1 MQEGAVMSAKFA
13 KSKLIAITGNICS
26 GKTEFLSLLKKQGH
40 ETISTDDIVDTL
52 WQDKNNLA
60 KIAETFSLTLTPEL
74 KETVKKLVFSQPK
87 KLKQLEDIFF
97 PQVFAKLKEV
107 QEKSKNSYIFVE
119 VPLLFERNLRDKF
132 DFVVLVYADLETSK
146 NRFLATRK
154 NSEKE
159 FFSILKHQII
169 NDEKLLFADYVVY
182 NNHMNLSLENEV
194 SALFSVLKM
203 HYGN

>member
-1 MQEGAVMSAKFA
+1 MSAKFA

-26 GKTEFLSLLKKQGH
+26 GKTEFLSALKKQGH
-40 ETISTDDIVDTL
+40 ETISTDEIVDIL
-52 WQDKNNLA
+52 WQDKKNLA
-60 KIAETFSLTLTPEL
+60 KIAETFSLTLSPEL

-87 KLKQLEDIFF
+87 KLKQLEEIFF

-107 QEKSKNSYIFVE
+107 QTKSKNTFIFVE

-132 DFVVLVYADLETSK
+132 DFTVLVYADLETSK

>member
-1 MQEGAVMSAKFA
+1 MSAKFA

-52 WQDKNNLA
+52 WQDKINLA
-60 KIAETFSLTLTPEL
+60 KIAETFSLTLSPKL

-107 QEKSKNSYIFVE
+107 QEKSKSSYIFVE

-146 NRFLATRK
+146 NRFLTTRK

-182 NNHMNLSLENEV
+182 NNHMNLSLENEI

>member
-1 MQEGAVMSAKFA
+1 MSVKFA

-26 GKTEFLSLLKKQGH
+26 GKTEFLSALKKQGH
-40 ETISTDDIVDTL
+40 QTISTDEIVDML
-52 WQDKNNLA
+52 WQDKNNQA
-60 KIAETFSLTLTPEL
+60 KIAETFSLPLSAKL
-74 KETVKKLVFSQPK
+74 KETVKKQVFSQPK

-97 PQVFAKLKEV
+97 PQVFAKLKEA
-107 QEKSKNSYIFVE
+107 QTNSKNAYIFVE

-132 DFVVLVYADLETSK
+132 DFTVLVYADLETSK
-146 NRFLATRK
+146 KRFLATRK

-182 NNHMNLSLENEV
+182 NNRMNLSLENEV

>member
-1 MQEGAVMSAKFA
+1 MSVKFA

-26 GKTEFLSLLKKQGH
+26 GKTEFLSALKKQGH
-40 ETISTDDIVDTL
+40 ETISTDEIVDGL

-60 KIAETFSLTLTPEL
+60 KIADTFSLSLSPEL
-74 KETVKKLVFSQPK
+74 RETVKKLVFSQPK
-87 KLKQLEDIFF
+87 KLKQLEEIFF
-97 PQVFAKLKEV
+97 PQVFAKLNEV
-107 QEKSKNSYIFVE
+107 QEKSKNTYIFVE

-132 DFVVLVYADLETSK
+132 DFIVLVYADLETSK
-146 NRFLATRK
+146 NRFLVTRK

-169 NDEKLLFADYVVY
+169 NNEKLLFADYVVY

>member
-1 MQEGAVMSAKFA
+1 MSVKFA

-26 GKTEFLSLLKKQGH
+26 GKTEFLSVLKKQGH
-40 ETISTDDIVDTL
+40 ETISTDEIVDGL

-60 KIAETFSLTLTPEL
+60 KIADTFSLSLSPEL
-74 KETVKKLVFSQPK
+74 RETVKKLVFSQPK
-87 KLKQLEDIFF
+87 KLKQLEEIFF

-107 QEKSKNSYIFVE
+107 QEKSKNTYIFVE

-132 DFVVLVYADLETSK
+132 DFIVLVYADLETSK

>member
-1 MQEGAVMSAKFA
+1 MSAKFA

-26 GKTEFLSLLKKQGH
+26 GKTEFLSALKKQGH
-40 ETISTDDIVDTL
+40 ETISTDEIVDGL
-52 WQDKNNLA
+52 WKDKNNQTR
-60 KIAETFSLTLTPEL
+60 IAETFSLPLSPEL
-74 KETVKKLVFSQPK
+74 KENVKKLVFSQPK
-87 KLKQLEDIFF
+87 KLKQLEEILF
-97 PQVFAKLKEV
+97 PQVFTKLKEV
-107 QEKSKNSYIFVE
+107 QEKSKNTYIFVE

-132 DFVVLVYADLETSK
+132 DFIVLVYADLETSK

>member
-1 MQEGAVMSAKFA
+1 MSVKFA

-26 GKTEFLSLLKKQGH
+26 GKTEFLSALKKQGH
-40 ETISTDDIVDTL
+40 ETISTDEIVDGL
-52 WQDKNNLA
+52 WQNKNNLA
-60 KIAETFSLTLTPEL
+60 KIADTFSLSLSPEL
-74 KETVKKLVFSQPK
+74 RETVKKLVFSQPK
-87 KLKQLEDIFF
+87 KLKQLEEIFF

-107 QEKSKNSYIFVE
+107 QEKSENTYIFVE

-132 DFVVLVYADLETSK
+132 DFIVLVYADLETSK

>member
-1 MQEGAVMSAKFA
+1 MP
-13 KSKLIAITGNICS
+13 
-26 GKTEFLSLLKKQGH
+26 EFLSLLKKQGH
-40 ETISTDDIVDTL
+40 GTISTDEIVDTL

-60 KIAETFSLTLTPEL
+60 KIAEIFSLPLTPEL
-74 KETVKKLVFSQPK
+74 KETVKKLVFGQPK
-87 KLKQLEDIFF
+87 KLKQLEEFFF
-97 PQVFAKLKEV
+97 PQVFGKLKEV

-146 NRFLATRK
+146 NRFLTTRK

>member
-1 MQEGAVMSAKFA
+1 MSVKFV

-26 GKTEFLSLLKKQGH
+26 GKTEFLSALKKQGY
-40 ETISTDDIVDTL
+40 ETISTDEIVDTL

-60 KIAETFSLTLTPEL
+60 KIAEIFSLTLSPKL

-97 PQVFAKLKEV
+97 PQVFTKLKEV

>member
-1 MQEGAVMSAKFA
+1 MSVKFA

-26 GKTEFLSLLKKQGH
+26 GKTEFLSALKKQGY
-40 ETISTDDIVDTL
+40 ETISTDEIVDGL

-60 KIAETFSLTLTPEL
+60 KIADTFSLSLTPEL
-74 KETVKKLVFSQPK
+74 RETVKKLVFSQPK
-87 KLKQLEDIFF
+87 KLKQLEEIFF

-107 QEKSKNSYIFVE
+107 QEKSKNTYIFVE

-132 DFVVLVYADLETSK
+132 DFIVLVYADLETSK

>member
-1 MQEGAVMSAKFA
+1 MSVKFA

-26 GKTEFLSLLKKQGH
+26 GKTEFLSALKKQGH
-40 ETISTDDIVDTL
+40 KTISTDEIVDTL
-52 WQDKNNLA
+52 WQNKNNLA
-60 KIAETFSLTLTPEL
+60 KIADTFSLSLSPEL
-74 KETVKKLVFSQPK
+74 RETVKKLVFSQPK
-87 KLKQLEDIFF
+87 KLKQLEEIFF

-107 QEKSKNSYIFVE
+107 QEKSKNTYIFVE

-132 DFVVLVYADLETSK
+132 DFTVLVYADLETSK

-194 SALFSVLKM
+194 SVLFSVLKM

>member
-1 MQEGAVMSAKFA
+1 MSAKFA

-26 GKTEFLSLLKKQGH
+26 GKTEFLLELKKQGH
-40 ETISTDDIVDTL
+40 ETVSTDDIVDTL
-52 WQDKNNLA
+52 WQDKNNQS
-60 KIAETFSLTLTPEL
+60 KIAETFELPLTSDL
-74 KETVKKLVFSQPK
+74 KETIKKLVFAQPK
-87 KLKQLEDIFF
+87 KLKQLEEIFF
-97 PQVFAKLKEV
+97 PQVFKKLTEI
-107 QEKSKNSYIFVE
+107 QAMSKNAYIFVE

-146 NRFLATRK
+146 NRFLSTRK

-182 NNHMNLSLENEV
+182 NNRMNLSLENEV
-194 SALFSVLKM
+194 SALFSVLKTN
-203 HYGN
+203 YEN

>member
-1 MQEGAVMSAKFA
+1 MSAKFV

-26 GKTEFLSLLKKQGH
+26 GKTEFLSALKKQGCQ
-40 ETISTDDIVDTL
+40 TISTDEIVDIL
-52 WQDKNNLA
+52 WQDENNRA
-60 KIAETFSLTLTPEL
+60 KIAETFSLPLSTKL

-87 KLKQLEDIFF
+87 KLKQLEEIFF

-107 QEKSKNSYIFVE
+107 QINSKNTYIFVE

-132 DFVVLVYADLETSK
+132 DFTVLVYADLETSK

-154 NSEKE
+154 SSEKE
-159 FFSILKHQII
+159 FFYILKHQII

-182 NNHMNLSLENEV
+182 NNRMNLSLENEV

-203 HYGN
+203 HYGD

>member
-1 MQEGAVMSAKFA
+1 MSVKFA

-26 GKTEFLSLLKKQGH
+26 GKTEFLSALKKQGH
-40 ETISTDDIVDTL
+40 ETISTDEIVDGL

-60 KIAETFSLTLTPEL
+60 KIADTFSLSLTPEL
-74 KETVKKLVFSQPK
+74 RETVKKLVFSQPK
-87 KLKQLEDIFF
+87 KLKQLEEIFF

-107 QEKSKNSYIFVE
+107 QEKSKNTYIFVE

-132 DFVVLVYADLETSK
+132 DFIVLVYADLETSK

>member
-1 MQEGAVMSAKFA
+1 MSAKFA

-26 GKTEFLSLLKKQGH
+26 GKTEFLSALKKQGH
-40 ETISTDDIVDTL
+40 ETISTDEIVDVL
-52 WQDKNNLA
+52 WQDKNNQTR
-60 KIAETFSLTLTPEL
+60 IAETFSLPLSPEL
-74 KETVKKLVFSQPK
+74 KENVKKIVFNQPK
-87 KLKQLEDIFF
+87 KLKKLEEIFF
-97 PQVFAKLKEV
+97 PQVFAKLNEV

-119 VPLLFERNLRDKF
+119 VPVLFERNLRDKF

-154 NSEKE
+154 NCEKE

>member
-1 MQEGAVMSAKFA
+1 MSVKFA

-26 GKTEFLSLLKKQGH
+26 GKTEFLSALKKQGH
-40 ETISTDDIVDTL
+40 ETISTDEIVDGL

-60 KIAETFSLTLTPEL
+60 KIADTFSLSLSPEL
-74 KETVKKLVFSQPK
+74 RETVKKLVFSQPK
-87 KLKQLEDIFF
+87 KLKQLEEIFF
-97 PQVFAKLKEV
+97 PQVFAKLNEV
-107 QEKSKNSYIFVE
+107 QEKSKNTYIFVE

-132 DFVVLVYADLETSK
+132 DFIVLVYADLETSK
-146 NRFLATRK
+146 NRFLVTRK

>member
-1 MQEGAVMSAKFA
+1 MSVKFA

-26 GKTEFLSLLKKQGH
+26 GKTEFLSALKKQGY
-40 ETISTDDIVDTL
+40 ETISTDEIVDTL
-52 WQDKNNLA
+52 WQDKNNLV
-60 KIAETFSLTLTPEL
+60 KIAETFSLTLSPEL

-97 PQVFAKLKEV
+97 PQVFTKLKEV
-107 QEKSKNSYIFVE
+107 QENSKNSHIFVE

>member
-1 MQEGAVMSAKFA
+1 MSAKFA

-26 GKTEFLSLLKKQGH
+26 GKTEFLSALKKQGH
-40 ETISTDDIVDTL
+40 ETISTDEIVDGL

-60 KIAETFSLTLTPEL
+60 KIADTFSLSLSPEL
-74 KETVKKLVFSQPK
+74 RETVKKLVFNQPK
-87 KLKQLEDIFF
+87 KLKQLEEIFF
-97 PQVFAKLKEV
+97 PQVFAKLNEV
-107 QEKSKNSYIFVE
+107 QEKSKNTYIFVE

-132 DFVVLVYADLETSK
+132 DFIVLVYADLETSK
-146 NRFLATRK
+146 NRFLVTRK

-169 NDEKLLFADYVVY
+169 NNEILLFADYVVY

>member
-1 MQEGAVMSAKFA
+1 MSAKFA

-26 GKTEFLSLLKKQGH
+26 GKTEFLSALKKQGH
-40 ETISTDDIVDTL
+40 ETISTDEIVDIL
-52 WQDKNNLA
+52 WQDKKNLA
-60 KIAETFSLTLTPEL
+60 KIAETFSLTLSPEL

-87 KLKQLEDIFF
+87 KLKQLEEIFF

-107 QEKSKNSYIFVE
+107 QTKSKNTYIFVE
-119 VPLLFERNLRDKF
+119 VPLLFEQNLRDKF
-132 DFVVLVYADLETSK
+132 DFAVLVYADLETSK

>member
-1 MQEGAVMSAKFA
+1 MSAKFA

>member
-1 MQEGAVMSAKFA
+1 MSAKIA

-26 GKTEFLSLLKKQGH
+26 GKTEFLLELKKQGH
-40 ETISTDDIVDTL
+40 ETVSTDDIVDTL

-60 KIAETFSLTLTPEL
+60 KIAETFELPLTPDL
-74 KETVKKLVFSQPK
+74 KETVKKLVFAQPK
-87 KLKQLEDIFF
+87 KLKQLEEIFF
-97 PQVFAKLKEV
+97 PQVFKKLTEV
-107 QEKSKNSYIFVE
+107 QAKSKNTYIFVE

-146 NRFLATRK
+146 KRFLSTRK

-182 NNHMNLSLENEV
+182 NNRMNLSLENEV

-203 HYGN
+203 NYGN